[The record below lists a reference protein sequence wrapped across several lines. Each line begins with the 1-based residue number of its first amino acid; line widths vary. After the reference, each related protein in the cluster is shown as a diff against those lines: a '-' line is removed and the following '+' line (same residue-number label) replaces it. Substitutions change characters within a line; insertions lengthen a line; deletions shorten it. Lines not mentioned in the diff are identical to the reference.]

1 MDDDFAEGGRAGPV
15 RAVGVTPPTADGP
28 GTAAPVPPPVP
39 GTARC
44 TRTGAPLGAEP
55 A

>member
-1 MDDDFAEGGRAGPV
+1 MDDDFADGGRAEPV

-28 GTAAPVPPPVP
+28 GTAAPVPPAP

>member
-15 RAVGVTPPTADGP
+15 RAVGVTPPADDGP
-28 GTAAPVPPPVP
+28 GPVAPVPPAP